1 MTFSGGGTPRQLA
14 ARAFF
19 KDLSRVNPTFDRL
32 ANESIDFDYK
42 LRPDSSFSQDNLDR
56 FNKRQDEARRQFA
69 QLYGSEN
76 LRDITRYDR
85 LEDIPRYTQEDIR
98 QMNIERLKAN
108 PKSKFNRDK
117 LPKGPAFGEGPQNQK
132 VPQAVVDSYNALIGK
147 FRNLRDTGDQSS
159 VGRQDFQN
167 VLNSLR
173 DSPAEYIQPGEEYL
187 GPAFENVDGSL
198 LRDDPSSIFFTEKVK
213 EKQAEAA
220 AKASG
225 FSDPETAFSAAA
237 PVPTR
242 RSAPAAPFVS
252 ETRET
257 GRAREIGMPMRSRI
271 PGVVEPE
278 SPFAARPEPVL
289 ASDEPDAPFVE
300 SEAPFVERPDPS
312 LDFEARRALR
322 LERGAE
328 RREARKSA
336 RADKV
341 KARKAARMARR
352 FQRMQNR

>member
-19 KDLSRVNPTFDRL
+19 KDLSRVNPTLDRF
-32 ANESIDFDYK
+32 ANESIDFDFK

-56 FNKRQDEARRQFA
+56 FNRRQDEARQQFA
-69 QLYGSEN
+69 SRYGSEN

-117 LPKGPAFGEGPQNQK
+117 LPKEPAFGEGPQNQK
-132 VPQAVVDSYNALIGK
+132 VPQAVVDSYNSLIGK
-147 FRNLRDTGDQSS
+147 FRNLRDTGDQSA
-159 VGRQDFQN
+159 VGRQDFEN

-173 DSPAEYIQPGEEYL
+173 DSPAEFIQPGEEYL
-187 GPAFENVDGSL
+187 GPAFENVDGTL

-213 EKQAEAA
+213 EKQAEAV

-242 RSAPAAPFVS
+242 RSVPAAPFVS

-257 GRAREIGMPMRSRI
+257 GRAREIGMPMAPRTPAFAEVESS
-271 PGVVEPE
+271 VVE
-278 SPFAARPEPVL
+278 SQ
-289 ASDEPDAPFVE
+289 
-300 SEAPFVERPDPS
+300 DPR
-312 LDFEARRALR
+312 LNREARRALR
-322 LERGAE
+322 LERRAD
-328 RREARKSA
+328 RREARKSG
-336 RADKV
+336 RADRV